1 MPDPGPSRVA
11 RQKELRLALVC
22 YGGVSLAVYMHGVT
36 KELWKLLR
44 ASEAHGRDALAE
56 GDSEQLWGALLAE
69 IGRSVDLMVVSD
81 IIAGASA
88 GGINGILLA
97 HAVASGA
104 SMEPLTAM
112 WLEEA
117 DVDRLLDPEAVP
129 ARPVAGR
136 FAAFYKEPLAW
147 LAARRSQ
154 TLAAVDDPAVRAEI
168 AVKLARFVRAR
179 WFHPPFS
186 GPGLVA
192 MLDRAMERMDQEG
205 DGRALV
211 PPSMAIDLFV
221 TATDYHG
228 RLSELPIHSPPFVM
242 EKEHRRLFGFN
253 APAVM
258 APRAHGDA
266 ARGPIPVRCIGDRP
280 ALLFAARATACFP
293 GAFPPAHIGE
303 IDARLAGTGRTW
315 PGRDRWLAAAL
326 PGDRAPEDVRLI
338 DGSVLNNAPFG
349 PALRA
354 VGSRP
359 AHREVDRRFV
369 YIDPKPGIPNA
380 ADALEDRPPG
390 FFTTILRAL
399 ADIPREQ
406 PIRDNLEAIEGLSA
420 RVRRLRSVIEG
431 MAPAVDAAIERAVG
445 PAFFV
450 MALTP
455 ERVARAR
462 HRAQSLAAREAGYAF
477 AGYAQLKLRGV
488 MDEAT
493 GLLMR
498 ASPATGGPER
508 AGMARALEAAARR
521 RGAFDQQ
528 GAVGRASEASGYV
541 RLLRALDVRFRV
553 RRLRFVVRRLAA
565 DIVAVRDPAE
575 RAAISAVKARLI
587 AAMAPYLAVRSEGL
601 PDQPMLAAAIREL
614 LAAAPDSDEAAAA
627 AALVLDRM
635 AAAMELREHDA
646 VVDAVLL
653 DAAQDAAIDRGRRRA
668 MMRSFLGFPFYDIA
682 ILPIMQDEASD
693 SFDEI
698 RVDRISP
705 DDAPALRQGGTRACL
720 KGWQLNAFGGFF
732 SRAWREND
740 YLWGRLHS
748 AERLVDI
755 LLSSVAESGCAD
767 VDPDIWKARLF
778 RAILR
783 SERARLQA
791 VGPLID
797 DLEQVLAQWQS
808 RDGPPPA

>member
-1 MPDPGPSRVA
+1 MTA
-11 RQKELRLALVC
+11 TRQKELRLALVC

-44 ASEAHGRDALAE
+44 ASEARGREALAE
-56 GDSEQLWGALLAE
+56 GDTEQLWGGLLE
-69 IGRSVDLMVVSD
+69 DIGCSVDLTVVSD

-104 SMEPLTAM
+104 SLEPLTPM

-117 DVDRLLDPEAVP
+117 DVERLLDPEAVP

-136 FAAFYKEPLAW
+136 FAAFYKEPVAW
-147 LAARRSQ
+147 FASRQSQ

-168 AVKLARFVRAR
+168 AMKLARFVRAR
-179 WFHPPFS
+179 WFNPPFS

-192 MLDRAMERMDQEG
+192 MLDRAMERMEEER

-211 PPSMAIDLFV
+211 PPSMAVDLFV

-228 RLSELPIHSPPFVM
+228 RLSELPIHSPPYVL
-242 EKEHRRLFGFN
+242 EKEHRRLFGFH

-258 APRAHGDA
+258 APRSADGDS
-266 ARGPIPVRCIGDRP
+266 RGPIPVRRIGDRP

-303 IDARLAGTGRTW
+303 IDARLAETGKAW
-315 PGRDRWLAAAL
+315 PGREGWLAGAL

-354 VGSRP
+354 VRTRP

-380 ADALEDRPPG
+380 ADALENRPPG

-406 PIRDNLEAIEGLSA
+406 PIRDNLEAIAGLSA

-431 MAPAVDAAIERAVG
+431 MTPVVDGAIERAVG
-445 PAFFV
+445 PGFF
-450 MALTP
+450 MLPLTP
-455 ERVARAR
+455 QRVARAR
-462 HRAQSLAAREAGYAF
+462 HRTQSLAAKEAGYAF

-488 MDEAT
+488 LEEAA
-493 GLLMR
+493 GLL
-498 ASPATGGPER
+498 AR
-508 AGMARALEAAARR
+508 AGGVTDGPGRARVEQALEAEARR
-521 RGAFDQQ
+521 RGGFDQQ
-528 GAVGRASEASGYV
+528 GAVARTSEASGYV
-541 RLLRALDVRFRV
+541 RLLRGMDVGFRV

-565 DIVAVRDPAE
+565 DVVAVADPEE

-587 AAMAPYLAVRSEGL
+587 AAMAPYLAIRAEGL
-601 PDQPMLAAAIREL
+601 PDQPMLAVRTWEL
-614 LAAAPDSDEAAAA
+614 LATAPGSQEEGEAAAMA
-627 AALVLDRM
+627 LDRL
-635 AAAMELREHDA
+635 AAAMDLRGTDGA
-646 VVDAVLL
+646 VDAVLL
-653 DAAQDAAIDRGRRRA
+653 EAGQDPAIDRGRRRA

-705 DDAPALRQGGTRACL
+705 DDAPALRAGGTRACL

-740 YLWGRLHS
+740 YLWGRLHA

-755 LLSSVAESGCAD
+755 VLSSVAESGCAA
-767 VDPDIWKARLF
+767 VDAGAWKARLF
-778 RAILR
+778 RAILQ
-783 SERARLQA
+783 SERGRLQA

-797 DLEQVLAQWQS
+797 ELEQVMAEWEN
-808 RDGPPPA
+808 GA